1 MRQADDY
8 MKEVKALADLLS
20 GQPEDVFQLETLF
33 KSWTVND
40 VIGHLHMFDLAALAA
55 LESDAAFDAF
65 FAPIQTNLNQGL
77 TLLQCQYPFLGS
89 LSGIGLFQ
97 KWQDTAQVVSAAYRS
112 ANPKQRVKWAGPEM
126 SALSCITARQ
136 MDTWAHGQAVFDVL
150 GRPRQAH
157 DRIRNICHLGA
168 VTFAWTFQNRGLPVP
183 DEAPYV
189 CLTAPSG
196 AVWTWNSPSKSQY
209 VKGKAVAFAQVV
221 TQVRNIEDTDLQ
233 LVGAN
238 AISWMELAQCFAGKP
253 ETPPA
258 KNTRYMRRL

>member
-8 MKEVKALADLLS
+8 MKEVEALADLLS

-126 SALSCITARQ
+126 SALS
-136 MDTWAHGQAVFDVL
+136 
-150 GRPRQAH
+150 
-157 DRIRNICHLGA
+157 
-168 VTFAWTFQNRGLPVP
+168 
-183 DEAPYV
+183 
-189 CLTAPSG
+189 
-196 AVWTWNSPSKSQY
+196 
-209 VKGKAVAFAQVV
+209 
-221 TQVRNIEDTDLQ
+221 
-233 LVGAN
+233 
-238 AISWMELAQCFAGKP
+238 
-253 ETPPA
+253 
-258 KNTRYMRRL
+258 